1 MNKDGKNIAIAS
13 LLILVLFMSIGY
25 AALAQTLNLNSTAT
39 ISGKWDIEITNI
51 TASSTTGT
59 ADGGTPSF
67 TASQATFDPTLYKPG
82 DSVTYTITVKN
93 MGNIDAKFDS
103 MKLTET
109 AGGSPAIIYTN
120 TEPGASLTAGSETTF
135 TVTATY
141 DSSYTDI
148 PSITTKTIT
157 GTVEYVQA

>member
-13 LLILVLFMSIGY
+13 LLVLVLFMSIGY
-25 AALAQTLNLNSTAT
+25 AAFAQTLNLNSTAT

-51 TASSTTGT
+51 SATSTTGT
-59 ADGGTPSF
+59 AEAGTPSF
-67 TASQATFDPTLYKPG
+67 TATQATFDPTLYKPG
-82 DSVTYTITVKN
+82 DSVTYTITVRNK
-93 MGNIDAKFDS
+93 GNIDASFQS

-109 AGGSPAIIYTN
+109 AGGSPAILYTN
-120 TEPGASLTAGSETTF
+120 TEPGASLTPGSETTF

-141 DSSYTDI
+141 DANYTEI

-157 GTVEYVQA
+157 GTIEYVQA